1 MCKISRFNI
10 LDNLSDIGHQSFLYA
25 ACLKSKNVLKN
36 SDKFIQFHSS
46 VPGVQLLN
54 FLTYQLKSIFRIPYL
69 IFNNKI
75 DTVICDINS
84 TPAILPLLIL
94 KKIGVIDT
102 VFVLDFRSNI
112 LHNRKNV
119 LQSLLKSLYLNIFI
133 KLSSIMYDGFTFISH
148 SMKKYIVKK
157 YHIKINK
164 SAIWSSGVSNDF
176 LVNKNPMNKS
186 EFIIFHHGSL
196 ERGRGIIR
204 LINAMPLIKLKFKRD
219 IKLIIAGNGS
229 LEGLIKKKS
238 TNKEYRLDFKGQL
251 HQKEIIQLIDSS
263 SICLAPFDNSV
274 ANATSS
280 PLKLMEYIARDK
292 IIYATELSN
301 FKESFSD
308 YTGLHFLKSNN
319 SENIAIELE
328 NFFLNYE
335 DYFSKNKNN
344 GRDII
349 MNDYTWLIQAKKID
363 NFIKKLY

>member
-1 MCKISRFNI
+1 MKPSYII
-10 LDNLSDIGHQSFLYA
+10 DDN
-25 ACLKSKNVLKN
+25 
-36 SDKFIQFHSS
+36 
-46 VPGVQLLN
+46 
-54 FLTYQLKSIFRIPYL
+54 
-69 IFNNKI
+69 
-75 DTVICDINS
+75 
-84 TPAILPLLIL
+84 
-94 KKIGVIDT
+94 
-102 VFVLDFRSNI
+102 
-112 LHNRKNV
+112 
-119 LQSLLKSLYLNIFI
+119 
-133 KLSSIMYDGFTFISH
+133 
-148 SMKKYIVKK
+148 
-157 YHIKINK
+157 
-164 SAIWSSGVSNDF
+164 
-176 LVNKNPMNKS
+176 
-186 EFIIFHHGSL
+186 
-196 ERGRGIIR
+196 
-204 LINAMPLIKLKFKRD
+204 LIKLKFKRD